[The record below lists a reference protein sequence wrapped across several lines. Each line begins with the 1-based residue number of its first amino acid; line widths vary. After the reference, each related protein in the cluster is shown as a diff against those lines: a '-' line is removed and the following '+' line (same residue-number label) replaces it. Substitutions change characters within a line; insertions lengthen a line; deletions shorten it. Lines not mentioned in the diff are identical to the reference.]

1 MTLVAIESYAALVML
16 ISLLW
21 LFISAIDIAMKLDR
35 QSSIALIVVAFT
47 LLMTIGSVAIMLYNL
62 GKQSETKNQLSI
74 FAISLTYSDVCCWLP
89 KNK

>member
-1 MTLVAIESYAALVML
+1 MTLMTIETYAALVML
-16 ISLLW
+16 LSLLW

>member
-1 MTLVAIESYAALVML
+1 MTLMTIETYAALVML
-16 ISLLW
+16 LSLLW
-21 LFISAIDIAMKLDR
+21 LFISAIDIAVKLDR

-47 LLMTIGSVAIMLYNL
+47 LLMTIGSVAITLYNL